1 MSAEKGHFRDT
12 KRRRISYQLPK
23 RESPNKMSKTAVGN
37 PTAKLGELTVW
48 TRGGKRAPHKPL
60 LVLLALARLKCGL
73 HDLPYTECE
82 PILTSLLR
90 EFGAPSSTLHPE
102 YPFWRLQN
110 DGVWV
115 VDSQRRMSSRASN
128 TDPPRTEL
136 RAAKAIGRFSPEV
149 QRELLAEPQLI
160 DATARRLLNENFP
173 SSLHD
178 AILSA
183 IGMDLTGDE
192 VATRTRRQRDPE
204 FRRSVLQ
211 AYGYRC
217 AICSVDL
224 RLGNLSIGLEAAHI
238 RWHQAFGP
246 DVVSN
251 GLALCALHH
260 KLFDFGA
267 ISLDDKLKLIVS
279 EQANGSVGL
288 EELLL
293 RHHGNQLRRAVQR
306 EDAPRLEFVRWHR
319 MEVFKPRARPQ

>member
-1 MSAEKGHFRDT
+1 
-12 KRRRISYQLPK
+12 
-23 RESPNKMSKTAVGN
+23 MSKTAVA
-37 PTAKLGELTVW
+37 TAAAKLGELTVW

-60 LVLLALARLKCGL
+60 LVLLALSRFKRGL
-73 HDLPYTECE
+73 YELPYEECE

-90 EFGAPSSTLHPE
+90 EFGTPSRALHPE

-115 VDSQRRMSSRASN
+115 VGSKRRMSSRSSN

-136 RAAKAIGRFSPEV
+136 RAAVAVGKFSPEV
-149 QRELLAEPQLI
+149 RRELLADPQLI
-160 DATARRLLNENFP
+160 DATARQLLNANFP
-173 SSLHD
+173 SSLHED
-178 AILSA
+178 ILSA
-183 IGMDLTGDE
+183 VGMELIGDS
-192 VATRTRRQRDPE
+192 VATRTTRKRDPE

-217 AICSVDL
+217 AICNLDL

-238 RWHQAFGP
+238 RWHQALGP
-246 DVVSN
+246 DVVAN

-267 ISLDDKLKLIVS
+267 VTLDDNLKVIVS

-293 RHHGNQLRRAVQR
+293 RHHGTQLRRAVR
-306 EDAPRLEFVRWHR
+306 TEDVPRPEFLRWHR
-319 MEVFKPRARPQ
+319 TEVFKPRGRPES